1 MITNKTD
8 QTYHELL
15 KDVIENGEFVT
26 TRAVLQS
33 TGRPVGAYTVFGRQ
47 VRYDLRQ
54 GFPLLTTKKV
64 PFRLVASELLWFLSG
79 SSMAQDLQKENNH
92 IWDEWATK
100 EQCAKFGRK
109 EGDLGPIY
117 GALFRRWECM
127 TESVCLVDK
136 RHPEETGDFTYK
148 KPLIDPLSVEQ
159 NDLTGQQ
166 FTMDSGEKIV
176 VLDKVSSKGEK
187 NSKYQ
192 IQFLSNGYV
201 KTVSKPEINL
211 KSIKND
217 YSLTVK
223 GVACIG
229 APKKEYTRREYDL
242 WHNMISRC
250 YDKTHPQYNLYGGK
264 GITVSTSWKCFENFL
279 NDITNI
285 PFYNNWKSAPNEYSL
300 DKDYFGSQQ
309 YSKTTVIFLD
319 KEYNKLMAKM
329 PRAFSCNGEIFL
341 SMKECADKYNLDR
354 RRISEI
360 LANKL
365 EKENYPKLQWI
376 DPPEGKLFRK
386 QRIID
391 QIANVIDSIKKNPN
405 GRRHIVSGWNPATCD
420 KVALPPC
427 HTLFQFNVSHGGT
440 RLNCQLYQRSGDIF
454 LGVPFNIASYAL
466 LTHMVAQVC
475 DLEVGEFVHTF
486 GDLHLYENHIE
497 QAKEQLTREPYAPP
511 FLALDP
517 KVKNVD
523 DFKMEHIQ
531 LTHYKSHPAI
541 KGEVAV

>member
-1 MITNKTD
+1 MDSNDTNQPRDDRRSNEKRMIANKTD

-15 KDVIENGEFVT
+15 KDVIENGELVT

-109 EGDLGPIY
+109 EGNLGPVY
-117 GALFRRWECM
+117 GPLWREWPNLVECTTEEFRSAARM
-127 TESVCLVDK
+127 AYDVHID
-136 RHPEETGDFTYK
+136 DF
-148 KPLIDPLSVEQ
+148 LHAEQ
-159 NDLTGQQ
+159 
-166 FTMDSGEKIV
+166 
-176 VLDKVSSKGEK
+176 
-187 NSKYQ
+187 Y
-192 IQFLSNGYV
+192 
-201 KTVSKPEINL
+201 
-211 KSIKND
+211 
-217 YSLTVK
+217 
-223 GVACIG
+223 
-229 APKKEYTRREYDL
+229 
-242 WHNMISRC
+242 
-250 YDKTHPQYNLYGGK
+250 
-264 GITVSTSWKCFENFL
+264 ENE
-279 NDITNI
+279 
-285 PFYNNWKSAPNEYSL
+285 P
-300 DKDYFGSQQ
+300 
-309 YSKTTVIFLD
+309 
-319 KEYNKLMAKM
+319 
-329 PRAFSCNGEIFL
+329 
-341 SMKECADKYNLDR
+341 
-354 RRISEI
+354 
-360 LANKL
+360 
-365 EKENYPKLQWI
+365 
-376 DPPEGKLFRK
+376 
-386 QRIID
+386 ID
-391 QIANVIDSIKKNPN
+391 QIANVIESIKKNPN
-405 GRRHIVSGWNPATCD
+405 GRRHIVTGWNPATCD
-420 KVALPPC
+420 QVSLPPC

-517 KVKNVD
+517 KVKNID
-523 DFKMEHIQ
+523 GFKMEHIQ